1 MQNGSVYIN
10 LIGFS
15 ILYTSPFDG
24 EIWLA
29 VKQFFNHIIL
39 VILVTLF
46 SGVVARANERMVES
60 QLVVEVPFVLSG
72 GDLDDIHR
80 GMITEEMRD
89 VVRNIKQIGRDST
102 IVIKRINF
110 FSSVS
115 PEGTIRYNRELGK
128 ARLVTAEQVVRS
140 FLHLGDDVK
149 ITYDE
154 RFIPWEEYL
163 LPAVMADKNLPYR
176 DELLA
181 IISRK
186 PDADG
191 VDNRRLELR
200 RARNGELWDIVN
212 ERYFSA
218 MRRGGAVIV
227 FERPIYAGLAEK
239 VDSGTP
245 VVVNTLKEEDILVT
259 SIKTVGSEPIVA
271 KTPEVE
277 PEPQRSTFALSVK
290 SNSLGWALAMANGA
304 VEIDF
309 ARHWSLSVPVYYSA
323 INYFISTIKFRVFAT
338 QPEFRYWLREDNS
351 GFFAGAHFGV
361 ASYNIAVNGNKRYQD
376 HNGTSPA
383 LGGGISVGYRMPLTE
398 NQKWNIEFVVG
409 VGGYKAHYDTFHNV
423 ENGRL
428 IGSHSKTY
436 WGVDNVGVNVSYR
449 FDFKKHKR

>member
-1 MQNGSVYIN
+1 M
-10 LIGFS
+10 
-15 ILYTSPFDG
+15 
-24 EIWLA
+24 
-29 VKQFFNHIIL
+29 KQFFYHIIL
-39 VILVTLF
+39 VIFISLLAVAP
-46 SGVVARANERMVES
+46 ARANERVAES
-60 QLVVEVPFVLSG
+60 QLVVEVPFTLSG
-72 GDLDDIHR
+72 GDVDGIL
-80 GMITEEMRD
+80 RD
-89 VVRNIKQIGRDST
+89 MAVTAELRRAVGELEHISKDST
-102 IVIKRINF
+102 VVIKRVDF
-110 FSSVS
+110 YSSVS
-115 PEGTIRYNRELGK
+115 PEVSLRYNRILSKE
-128 ARLVTAEQVVRS
+128 RLATTERIVRH
-140 FLHLGDDVK
+140 FLHLGDDVQ
-149 ITYDE
+149 ITHKE

-163 LPAVMADKNLPYR
+163 LPTVMADDNLSYR
-176 DELLA
+176 DELLE

-186 PDADG
+186 PDANG
-191 VDNRRLELR
+191 VDNRRLALK
-200 RARNGELWDIVN
+200 RARNGELWKIAD
-212 ERYFSA
+212 ERYFSD

-227 FERPIYAGLAEK
+227 FERPIYAGLAER

-304 VEIDF
+304 VEVDF

-398 NQKWNIEFVVG
+398 NQKWNVEFVVG

-428 IGSHSKTY
+428 IGSNTKTY

-449 FDFKKHKR
+449 FDFKKRKR

>member
-1 MQNGSVYIN
+1 M
-10 LIGFS
+10 
-15 ILYTSPFDG
+15 
-24 EIWLA
+24 
-29 VKQFFNHIIL
+29 KQFFYHIIL
-39 VILVTLF
+39 VIFISLLAVAP
-46 SGVVARANERMVES
+46 ARANERVAES
-60 QLVVEVPFVLSG
+60 QLVVEVPFIVSG
-72 GDLDDIHR
+72 GDVDGIL
-80 GMITEEMRD
+80 RD
-89 VVRNIKQIGRDST
+89 MAVTAELRRAVGELEHISKDST
-102 IVIKRINF
+102 VVIKRVDF
-110 FSSVS
+110 YSSVS
-115 PEGTIRYNRELGK
+115 PEGSLRYNRILSKE
-128 ARLVTAEQVVRS
+128 RLATTERIVRH
-140 FLHLGDDVK
+140 FLHLGDDVQ
-149 ITYDE
+149 ITHKE

-163 LPAVMADKNLPYR
+163 LPTVMADDNLSYR
-176 DELLA
+176 DELLE

-186 PDADG
+186 PDANG
-191 VDNRRLELR
+191 VDNRRLALK
-200 RARNGELWDIVN
+200 RACNGELWKFAD
-212 ERYFSA
+212 ERYFSD

-449 FDFKKHKR
+449 FDFKKRKR

>member
-1 MQNGSVYIN
+1 M
-10 LIGFS
+10 
-15 ILYTSPFDG
+15 
-24 EIWLA
+24 
-29 VKQFFNHIIL
+29 KQFFNHIIL
-39 VILVTLF
+39 VILFTLL
-46 SGVVARANERMVES
+46 SGVTARANERMVES

-186 PDADG
+186 PDAGG

-227 FERPIYAGLAEK
+227 FERPVYGGLAQRI
-239 VDSGTP
+239 DFGTP
-245 VVVNTLKEEDILVT
+245 SAMNPSLEDIHIS
-259 SIKTVGSEPIVA
+259 SIKPVESEPVA
-271 KTPEVE
+271 PKVE
-277 PEPQRSTFALSVK
+277 SESQCSPLALSVK
-290 SNSLGWALAMANGA
+290 TNAVGWAMAMANAA
-304 VEIDF
+304 VEFDF
-309 ARHWSLSVPVYYSA
+309 ARHWSLSVPIYYSA
-323 INYFISTIKFRVFAT
+323 LNYFTPTIKFRVLAT
-338 QPEFRYWLREDNS
+338 QPELRYWLRGDNS

-361 ASYNIAVNGNKRYQD
+361 ASYNIAVGGNKRYQD

-383 LGGGISVGYRMPLTE
+383 LGGGISFGYRLPLTD

-423 ENGRL
+423 ENGRF
-428 IGSHSKTY
+428 IGSYTKTY

-449 FDFKKHKR
+449 FDLKKCKR